1 MGLFSKL
8 KNLISKKEEI
18 KDSKEKE
25 HRISNLKNMIN
36 HVNDDEISEIE
47 IDSDDEEIQ
56 EDEELINYLNENND
70 SFEIDDEYIY
80 RPGKDNPHVIN
91 LEDAEIDENFI
102 IEADMKEDL
111 NESEIIN
118 KPDGFEGEV
127 GENFDNLINIKIGEK
142 PIMAFVSL
150 ILGIIFIIASII
162 VFNARSDRIIDNVV
176 SGENPFIMVV
186 LILIGVLL
194 IIYGIF
200 KIFNIK
206 SPFEN
211 MMESINEV
219 EEEKESL
226 KKVEDEEEPVLPK
239 SNIPL
244 DKESYKIGE
253 FDMEELKNNL
263 KSSFSKTIDKTK
275 KTPKKETTTEEIN
288 VEDLPPAR
296 EKSDDKKGLIKEE
309 IEEIDYEKAK
319 LEGESIDEIF
329 AEVEDLPDDKNN

>member
-1 MGLFSKL
+1 M
-8 KNLISKKEEI
+8 

-25 HRISNLKNMIN
+25 HRISNLKKMIDQ
-36 HVNDDEISEIE
+36 VNDDEEVPEKLEFEMNDSEFG
-47 IDSDDEEIQ
+47 
-56 EDEELINYLNENND
+56 EDEELINYLNENSD
-70 SFEIDDEYIY
+70 DEFEIDDEYIY
-80 RPGKDNPHVIN
+80 RPGKDNPNAIN
-91 LEDAEIDENFI
+91 LEDAEIDKNFI
-102 IEADMKEDL
+102 IEADINEDL
-111 NESEIIN
+111 TEKGQVVN
-118 KPDGFEGEV
+118 KPEDLEDEV
-127 GENFDNLINIKIGEK
+127 SENFDNLINIQIGEK
-142 PIMAFVSL
+142 PILAFVSL

-186 LILIGVLL
+186 LILIGALL
-194 IIYGIF
+194 IIYGVF

-211 MMESINEV
+211 MVDSINEI
-219 EEEKESL
+219 EEEKERL
-226 KKVEDEEEPVLPK
+226 NKVEEEEQPVIPK

-253 FDMEELKNNL
+253 FNMEELKTNL
-263 KSSFSKTIDKTK
+263 KSSFSKTMQKTK
-275 KTPKKETTTEEIN
+275 KTPEETTAEEIN

-329 AEVEDLPDDKNN
+329 ANVEDLPDDKNN